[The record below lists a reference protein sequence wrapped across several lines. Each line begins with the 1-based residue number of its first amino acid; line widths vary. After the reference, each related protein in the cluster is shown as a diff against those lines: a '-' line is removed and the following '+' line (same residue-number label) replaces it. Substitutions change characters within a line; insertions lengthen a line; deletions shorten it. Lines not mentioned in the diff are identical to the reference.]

1 MPQPNIDPGRVLLL
15 QLEGEAWRACQDS
28 SVLRELLAKGWVE
41 VRRRPGQLPEVRLTG
56 AGGKLATL
64 ARQGQ
69 GTLEQL
75 SALAHS
81 PEVQAARQALG
92 WLDDAHTLLKWLR

>member
-1 MPQPNIDPGRVLLL
+1 MPPTHSDPHRALLL

-28 SVLRELLAKGWVE
+28 AVLRELLAAGWVE

-56 AGGKLATL
+56 AGGRLATL

-69 GTLEQL
+69 GTLAQL
-75 SALAHS
+75 AALAHA
-81 PEVQAARQALG
+81 PEVRAARQALG
-92 WLDDAHTLLKWLR
+92 WLEDAQTLLRW